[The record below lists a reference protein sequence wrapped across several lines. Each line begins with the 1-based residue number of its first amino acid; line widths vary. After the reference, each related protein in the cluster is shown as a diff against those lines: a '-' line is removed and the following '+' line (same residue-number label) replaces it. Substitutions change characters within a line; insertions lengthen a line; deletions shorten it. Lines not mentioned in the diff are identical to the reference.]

1 MIELKVHKFEDGIVT
16 FYISRQDKEDYKIL
30 KEERYVCLDN
40 GKIYSLQ
47 SCRHPTLDIKKLF
60 VRGLSK
66 ERDETLLRTDF
77 CDYLNIFECIKKYN
91 KEFC

>member
-1 MIELKVHKFEDGIVT
+1 MIELKVDKFEDGIVT
-16 FYISRQDKEDYKIL
+16 FYISRQDVEDYDRL
-30 KEERYVCLDN
+30 KVSRYFCLDN

-47 SCRHPTLDIKKLF
+47 SCRYPATDVKKLF